1 MEWQGWFTLLL
12 TGSVLLTLIFSK
24 LSTDFV
30 MMAAMA
36 ILAVLGILDASE
48 ALEGFSNA
56 GVITVA
62 AMFVIAAG
70 IQNSGGVDM
79 IVRNIL
85 GRPKTTAG
93 AIGRIALPVLP
104 LSAFM
109 NNTPVVATMIPA
121 VSRWGKTIGQ
131 PASNL
136 MIPLSYLSI
145 LGGTITL
152 IGTSTNLVVNSQ
164 YQKITGQ
171 PGFGMF
177 DITPVGLPVAVGG
190 VLVMMLFFS
199 RLLPKR
205 QAPEEALANRKEYT
219 FEVAVA
225 ADGPLVG
232 KTIVDAGLRHLQR
245 IYLVEIERQGRIV
258 TAVPSEERLQ
268 SGDRL
273 VFVGETEAIIDL
285 LRING
290 LVASDNK
297 DPVID
302 RKAPERRIVEAIVSP
317 HCETIGQSIRDSN
330 FRDRYGAVIL
340 AVARNGK
347 HIKGNLGSI
356 ILQAGDVLLLE
367 ARPAFV
373 SRQRHLHDFLLIN
386 ELDET
391 PPDHRK
397 SLLAWGILLALVVAA
412 SSGITSML
420 NASLVGAGLM
430 IATGCCT
437 MPQARRSIDLSVILT
452 IGASFALGAALS
464 KTGAANFIAH
474 NFLDHAGSNPYVLLF
489 LVYIAVALLTEVISN
504 NAAALTML
512 PIVLAVT
519 EQLGL
524 NPIPFVMVVTM
535 AASACFATPLGY
547 QCNLMVQGPGGYQ
560 FTDYLKPGLV
570 MGAVCCAITVNV
582 IPLIWPLT
590 LG

>member
-1 MEWQGWFTLLL
+1 MEWQGWFTLFL

-36 ILAVLGILDASE
+36 ILAVLGILNASE

-70 IQNSGGVDM
+70 IQNSGGVDL

-85 GRPKTTAG
+85 GRPKTTGG
-93 AIGRIALPVLP
+93 AIGRLALPVLP
-104 LSAFM
+104 LSAFI

-145 LGGTITL
+145 LGGTLTL

-164 YQKITGQ
+164 YEKITGQ

-177 DITPVGLPVAVGG
+177 DITLVGLPVAAAG
-190 VLVMMLFFS
+190 LLMMMLFFS

-225 ADGPLVG
+225 AGGPLVG

-273 VFVGETEAIIDL
+273 VFVGETEAIIDV

-452 IGASFALGAALS
+452 IGASFALGSALF
-464 KTGAANFIAH
+464 KTGAANYIAH
-474 NFLDHAGSNPYVLLF
+474 GIIDNAGTHPLLILL
-489 LVYIAVALLTEVISN
+489 LVYITVSLLTEVISN

-512 PIVLAVT
+512 PIVLAIT

-524 NPIPFVMVVTM
+524 NPVPFVMAVTM
-535 AASACFATPLGY
+535 AASASFATPLGY
-547 QCNLMVQGPGGYQ
+547 QCNLMVQGPGGYL

-570 MGAVCCAITVNV
+570 MNVLCCVITVGV